1 MENIET
7 EVHGDAKKSMRAVLT
22 GMDTKPAMSLAL
34 MLESIGYEVFML
46 TDSAMKNYHK
56 KGYTGGVEA
65 ALLKN
70 MGYAVADIKPTES
83 VEGDI
88 FFDLKLKDLQSMLKI
103 HPELNGALYVINGG
117 WDDYEDYG
125 NYFPTITNNFWIKN
139 AFHVYSPMVGK
150 PMKVK
155 DKPGTEPPIDLLHNA
170 YNWGFGTYL
179 DDIIAKTGLRV
190 FGSYGSPMG
199 LIHNDDV
206 EEYLH
211 KTIAFVHIKSSD
223 CPGWALWEAFATGT
237 PVVVP
242 SLFIK
247 RMHFEDLYI
256 DGETCVTWGDN
267 LFEDIL
273 HEPGIF
279 KEFIDRE
286 MPKAIEE
293 LTQKVEKLKDPEYNT
308 KIGMG
313 GHKKWKELTEW
324 TEAKQQ
330 ALKDYL
336 NNYHAQV

>member
-1 MENIET
+1 MERIKT
-7 EVHGDAKKSMRAVLT
+7 KVSGDAKKSMRAVLT

-46 TDSAMKNYHK
+46 TDSALKRYK
-56 KGYTGGVEA
+56 EKGYTGGVQA
-65 ALLKN
+65 SLLKH
-70 MGYAVADIKPTES
+70 MGYAEAKIKPTES
-83 VEGDI
+83 AEGDI
-88 FFDLKLKDLQSMLKI
+88 FFDLKLNEGETMKTI
-103 HPELNGALYVINGG
+103 HPDINLALYVINGG
-117 WDDYEDYG
+117 KDGYEDYG
-125 NYFPTITNNFWIKN
+125 NHYPTITNNFWVKN
-139 AFHVYSPMVGK
+139 AFLVYSPMVGE
-150 PMKVK
+150 MKVK
-155 DKPGTEPPIDLLHNA
+155 EKPGTEPPIDLLHNA
-170 YNWGFGTYL
+170 YNWGFGSHL
-179 DDIIAKTGLRV
+179 NNIIEKTGLRV

-199 LIHNDDV
+199 IIHNDQV

-211 KTIAFVHIKSSD
+211 NTTAFVHIKSSD

-256 DGETCVTWGDN
+256 DGETCLTWGDN

-273 HEPGIF
+273 HEPGVF

-293 LTQKVEKLKDPEYNT
+293 LASKVELLKDPEYNT

-313 GHKKWKELTEW
+313 GHNKWKELTEW
-324 TEAKQQ
+324 TAEKQQ
-330 ALKDYL
+330 KLKDYL